1 MLNLVFNLYLL
12 REKGLELCSALQ
24 LRGNTE
30 AKELP
35 FIPAFLFYVGEEGGV
50 LLTKRRPFLSQALSN
65 PTARYKLLHCV
76 QVQICAIAPY
86 IFKFGL
92 SRYGSR

>member
-35 FIPAFLFYVGEEGGV
+35 FISAFLFYLGEEGGYYLRSV
-50 LLTKRRPFLSQALSN
+50 APSSPKPSPTPLHVRGCCTACRLNLTLSHRR
-65 PTARYKLLHCV
+65 
-76 QVQICAIAPY
+76 
-86 IFKFGL
+86 FKFAF
-92 SRYGSR
+92 SRCGSR